1 MLSTN
6 GDAGGK
12 GLAPPPSLGRLLNF
26 SAGAT
31 NRLCR
36 SMLAEHELQLAQWVV
51 LSALWRV
58 DGLSVGELARYSG
71 NEVPAAS
78 RIVDRM
84 EAGGLVRRRPDADDG
99 RAVRV
104 WLTRAGRSLDG
115 LASFYEH
122 VNERLLSGFTETE
135 AATLFALLERVLEN
149 ARRAAA
155 AADADADAAER

>member
-1 MLSTN
+1 MEN
-6 GDAGGK
+6 NNEVHDEE
-12 GLAPPPSLGRLLNF
+12 LAPPPSLGRLLNF
-26 SAGAT
+26 SSGAT

-36 SMLAEHELQLAQWVV
+36 AMLAEHELQLAQWVV
-51 LSALWRV
+51 LSALWRA

-84 EAGGLVRRRPDADDG
+84 EASGLVRRRPDADDG

-104 WLTRAGRSLDG
+104 RLTRKGRALDG
-115 LASFYEH
+115 LANFHEH
-122 VNERLLSGFTETE
+122 VNERLLAGFTGEE

-149 ARRAAA
+149 ARH
-155 AADADADAAER
+155 AAD